1 MCNRLHM
8 LSFVIFSAASSHAWS
23 MTAPGDFSWS
33 GHVPLTPPLVI
44 TKTTQPT
51 APQSAV
57 SFELSDIHTPLT
69 YSLVLSSGTATIPP
83 LMTQHT
89 MTAEALSDADQ
100 FTEYAV
106 TTTTTQHHTRF
117 FHFNA
122 IKSEHSN
129 KKIKPA
135 IITVSSLI

>member
-1 MCNRLHM
+1 MYNRLHM
-8 LSFVIFSAASSHAWS
+8 LLLVIFSAASSHALS
-23 MTAPGDFSWS
+23 MTAPRYFSWS

-51 APQSAV
+51 SPQAVV
-57 SFELSDIHTPLT
+57 SFELSGIHTPLT

-83 LMTQHT
+83 LITQHT
-89 MTAEALSDADQ
+89 MTAETLSDAEQ

-106 TTTTTQHHTRF
+106 TTTTQHHTRV
-117 FHFNA
+117 FHFNT
-122 IKSEHSN
+122 IKSEHSD
-129 KKIKPA
+129 KEIKPT